1 MVPVKKKNGETRFC
15 IDFHQLNSSLEFNA
29 FPSPN
34 ISETLEGLGGS
45 ELFSTFDVAQAY
57 LSVPLHEE
65 SKPLTAF
72 PALGGLYEFQSTP
85 FGLLTSGCL
94 LYTSPSPRD

>member
-1 MVPVKKKNGETRFC
+1 MVPVKKKNGDTRFC
-15 IDFHQLNSSLEFNA
+15 IDFRQLNSSLEFNA

-57 LSVPLHEE
+57 LSFPLYEE
-65 SKPLTAF
+65 SKLTCLAEQPLVPTIGPADAGGH
-72 PALGGLYEFQSTP
+72 PALWDASAEV
-85 FGLLTSGCL
+85 
-94 LYTSPSPRD
+94 